1 MTCDCRTKSKMEEI
15 NEIIAR
21 SQTRA
26 QQLLASGAYGEDPLK
41 TLTPSRD
48 YLSLTLPSMPVG
60 KKSISLLLN
69 IFLNFKNVK
78 EGV

>member
-1 MTCDCRTKSKMEEI
+1 MEEI

-26 QQLLASGAYGEDPLK
+26 QQLLASGALGEDPLK

-60 KKSISLLLN
+60 KFTCVYKLSSPFQLHGDMPVLSDLL
-69 IFLNFKNVK
+69 
-78 EGV
+78 G

>member
-1 MTCDCRTKSKMEEI
+1 MTCDFRTKSKMEEI

-60 KKSISLLLN
+60 KHLLLC
-69 IFLNFKNVK
+69 
-78 EGV
+78 

>member
-1 MTCDCRTKSKMEEI
+1 MEEI

-26 QQLLASGAYGEDPLK
+26 QQLLASGALGEDPLK

-60 KKSISLLLN
+60 KLLVYINYLHHSS
-69 IFLNFKNVK
+69 FTVTC
-78 EGV
+78 